1 MRAIQIRKEKNMAL
15 IAVMYAYNLTSSAAK
30 HMLETLSEE
39 KIQECI
45 SAYWI
50 HAKRKF
56 DER

>member
-1 MRAIQIRKEKNMAL
+1 MAL
-15 IAVMYAYNLTSSAAK
+15 IAIMHCYNMTSSAAK

-45 SAYWI
+45 REYWI
-50 HAKRKF
+50 YAKRKF

>member
-1 MRAIQIRKEKNMAL
+1 MEL
-15 IAVMYAYNLTSSAAK
+15 IAIMKVYHLTASAAK

-45 SAYWI
+45 RQYWI
-50 HAKRKF
+50 DAKRKF

>member
-1 MRAIQIRKEKNMAL
+1 MAL

-30 HMLETLSEE
+30 HMIETLSEE

-45 SAYWI
+45 RQYWI
-50 HAKRKF
+50 DAKRKF